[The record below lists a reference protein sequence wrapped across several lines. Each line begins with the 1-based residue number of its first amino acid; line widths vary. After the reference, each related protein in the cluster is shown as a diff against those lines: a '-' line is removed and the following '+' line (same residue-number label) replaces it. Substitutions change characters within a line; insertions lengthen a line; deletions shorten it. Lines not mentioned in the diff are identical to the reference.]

1 VLVVEGN
8 VEGRVEKWP
17 TLKKMEQKR
26 ERRRDR
32 QLGEK
37 EKWMRFLHADVAHRS
52 LRLMT
57 VDAWKPASSV
67 DPFYKKGRFI
77 SEPAFEGGVQNPL
90 GHREQRKVNLPRI
103 HSPAHVFR
111 QQFFCPGPIGC
122 FNGFQ
127 DVVFHNRNRPS
138 PGWTLPTP

>member
-1 VLVVEGN
+1 MKKKVLLVEGN

-17 TLKKMEQKR
+17 TLKKIEQKR

-37 EKWMRFLHADVAHRS
+37 QKWLTLLHVDVARRS

-67 DPFYKKGRFI
+67 DQFYKKGRFI
-77 SEPAFEGGVQNPL
+77 SEPAF
-90 GHREQRKVNLPRI
+90 
-103 HSPAHVFR
+103 
-111 QQFFCPGPIGC
+111 
-122 FNGFQ
+122 
-127 DVVFHNRNRPS
+127 DFHCI
-138 PGWTLPTP
+138 L